1 MKTLAAILVETG
13 APLVIDEIA
22 LPELAAGQVMVEIL
36 FSGICH
42 TQLLETRGFRGHD
55 PYVPHLLGHEG
66 VGIVEKTGSAVQ
78 KVRKGDKVLISWMQ
92 GSGASVPGSVY
103 DWRSKRVNSGA
114 VTTFSQF
121 SVISENRLTKI
132 PPDCDERQVSLI
144 GCAGATGFGTVWNTL
159 DARPGNSI
167 SVFGCGGIGLCAVQ
181 GARLA
186 GCHPI
191 IAVDVV
197 DDKLQTAITMGADV
211 SINAN
216 FQDSV
221 ASIRAQCPGGVDL
234 AVESSGKTSV
244 MIQSINSIK
253 SKGGVAAIIGNAR
266 KDEILNLDP
275 GELNQGKQIRG
286 TWGGDN
292 IPDVHFPKYLRML
305 SAGRIDLAPL
315 LSREYPL
322 SMINEALDDL
332 ENGSV
337 IRPIVNMSSSVK

>member
-13 APLVIDEIA
+13 KPLVIDEIE
-22 LPELAAGQVMVEIL
+22 LPELVPGQVLVEIL

-42 TQLLETRGFRGHD
+42 TQLLETRGYRGHD

-66 VGIVEKTGSAVQ
+66 IGIVEETGPAVG

-92 GSGASVPGSVY
+92 GLGANVPGSVSN
-103 DWRSKRVNSGA
+103 WNGKRVNSGA
-114 VTTFSQF
+114 VTTFSRF
-121 SVISENRLTKI
+121 SVVSENRLTKI
-132 PPDCDERQVSLI
+132 SVDCDERQVSLI

-159 DARPGNSI
+159 YARPGNSI
-167 SVFGCGGIGLCAVQ
+167 SIFGCGGIGLCAVHA
-181 GARLA
+181 ARLA

-191 IAVDVV
+191 IAIDVV
-197 DDKLQTAITMGADV
+197 DAKLQTAHTMGADV
-211 SINAN
+211 SINASSSDPV
-216 FQDSV
+216 QV
-221 ASIRAQCPGGVDL
+221 IREQCSGGVDL

-244 MIQSINSIK
+244 MIQAINSIK
-253 SKGGVAAIIGNAR
+253 PRGGVVAVIGNAR
-266 KDEILNLDP
+266 KGEILNLDP

-292 IPDVHFPKYLRML
+292 IPDVHFPKYLKML
-305 SAGRIDLAPL
+305 SAGRIDLSPL

-332 ENGSV
+332 ENGTV
-337 IRPIVNMSSSVK
+337 IRPVINLFSGNI